1 MSTQKPAAATTPLQA
16 TTTDAHRHV
25 LDALPDRGGDGATAV
40 AWASAHL
47 AATDKVLYAAAHAV
61 PAAGPVLREARKAD
75 RLLQRAVFR
84 LDRRLTG
91 DAHLDTTPVDSV
103 VAEVRAALDRHTRAE
118 RRVVDALGR
127 TLDPEQR
134 EALGARL
141 VEATAGAPTRPHPHT
156 PHSAVSPL
164 VSWVDAI
171 VDRVRDLLD
180 NRVPATG
187 RTVRP
192 ARPLGRWASY
202 LMAAPYPS
210 APEKASD
217 KGTSGFT
224 ADEAPAPEQRL

>member
-1 MSTQKPAAATTPLQA
+1 MSTEQPAAASTLEA
-16 TTTDAHRHV
+16 TTTDAHRRV
-25 LDALPDRGGDGATAV
+25 LDAMPDRGGDGVTAV

-47 AATDKVLYAAAHAV
+47 AATDKVVYAAADAV
-61 PAAGPVLREARKAD
+61 PAARPALREARTAD

-91 DAHLDTTPVDSV
+91 DAHLDASTIDSV
-103 VAEVRAALDRHTRAE
+103 VAEVRDALGGHTRAE

-127 TLDPEQR
+127 ALDPEQR

-164 VSWVDAI
+164 VAWVDAV

-180 NRVPATG
+180 NRVTATG

-202 LMAAPYPS
+202 VMAAPYPL

-217 KGTSGFT
+217 EGTSGFST
-224 ADEAPAPEQRL
+224 YEARAREQRP

>member
-1 MSTQKPAAATTPLQA
+1 MGTHQPAAATTLEA
-16 TTTDAHRHV
+16 TTTDAHRRV
-25 LDALPDRGGDGATAV
+25 LDALPDRGGDGVTAV

-61 PAAGPVLREARKAD
+61 PAARRALREARTAD

-91 DAHLDTTPVDSV
+91 DTHLDTSPGASV
-103 VAEVRAALDRHTRAE
+103 VAEVRDALHGHTRAE
-118 RRVVDALGR
+118 QRVVDALGCV
-127 TLDPEQR
+127 LDAEQR

-156 PHSAVSPL
+156 PHSVVSPL
-164 VSWVDAI
+164 VSWVDAV

-180 NRVPATG
+180 NRVAATG

-192 ARPLGRWASY
+192 ARPRGRWASY
-202 LMAAPYPS
+202 VMAAPYPL
-210 APEKASD
+210 APEKAGLE
-217 KGTSGFT
+217 GTSGLT
-224 ADEAPAPEQRL
+224 AYEARAPEQRP